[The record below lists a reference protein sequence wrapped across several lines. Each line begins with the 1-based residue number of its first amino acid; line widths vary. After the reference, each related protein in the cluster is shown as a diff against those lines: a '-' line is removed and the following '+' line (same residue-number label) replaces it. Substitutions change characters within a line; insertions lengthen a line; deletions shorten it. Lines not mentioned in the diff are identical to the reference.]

1 MGRPK
6 GKNPKVQKFAKKKGI
21 LAKPAFKVHF
31 KFLATLIL
39 VTFPGLDGKNDK
51 YSVDDIMAKAE
62 EFMDQLNFDMAQKF
76 CHRALEI
83 DPDHVKA
90 LEVTASL
97 LLEVNINPRP
107 LHHGSTGHLCFHR
120 EAMWRMPS
128 VASVA
133 PSPSNPRRVT
143 QST

>member
-76 CHRALEI
+76 CQRALEI
-83 DPDHVKA
+83 DQDHVKA
-90 LEVTASL
+90 LEITASL
-97 LLEVNINPRP
+97 LLEVNRFSNNADSNSVIN
-107 LHHGSTGHLCFHR
+107 
-120 EAMWRMPS
+120 
-128 VASVA
+128 
-133 PSPSNPRRVT
+133 
-143 QST
+143 